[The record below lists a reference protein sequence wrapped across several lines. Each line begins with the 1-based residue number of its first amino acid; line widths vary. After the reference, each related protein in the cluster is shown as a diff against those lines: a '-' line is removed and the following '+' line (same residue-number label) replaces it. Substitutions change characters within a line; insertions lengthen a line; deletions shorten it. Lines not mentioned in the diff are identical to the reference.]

1 MPYLT
6 LLDSSLISVGTGG
19 VISINATDLVNIY
32 GPGQEFDQYD
42 VGDPNAAGAATLEN
56 GETFQTVDVDGSG
69 NATVNPTQY
78 TYLGTSTITNVGTT
92 NVGVPGVLNVNAVV
106 NPIAGSVVTAG
117 GNYYFI
123 SDEPLDEDH
132 ISATLTVNV
141 GGTPISATAPIS
153 SVADELVADVQAVPI
168 IGPTVAATLRG
179 ILPTVQS
186 SLNTVAISGTLNEN
200 GTDIIPPDEL
210 FCFVTG
216 TLIRTNRGVVVVEE
230 LRIGDLVETR
240 DNGLQP
246 VRWTGS
252 KKLTAAALAMKPA
265 LWPVRIRAGALG
277 ENIPSSDLYV
287 SPQHRILVRSKI
299 AQRMFSTN
307 EVLVA
312 AKQLVML
319 EGIDIADDMN
329 EVEYHHFL
337 FDRHEVVTS
346 NGAETESLF
355 TGPEA
360 LKSVGKDAQE
370 EIFTLFPQLG
380 DPEFTADPARALA
393 SGRMGRRLAMR
404 HLWND
409 KRLIG

>member
-19 VISINATDLVNIY
+19 VVSINATDLVNIY

-42 VGDPNAAGAATLEN
+42 VGDPDAAGASTLEN

-69 NATVNPTQY
+69 NVTVNPTQY
-78 TYLGTSTITNVGTT
+78 TYLGTSTITNVGTI
-92 NVGVPGVLNVNAVV
+92 NVGVPGVLDVTAVI
-106 NPIAGSVVTAG
+106 NPINGSVVTAG
-117 GNYYFI
+117 GNYYFV
-123 SDEPLDEDH
+123 SDEPLDDDH
-132 ISATLTVNV
+132 ISATLSVNV
-141 GGTPISATAPIS
+141 LGSPVSATAPIS
-153 SVADELVADVQAVPI
+153 SVADELVAEVQAVPVA
-168 IGPTVAATLRG
+168 GPAVAATLNG

-186 SLNTVAISGTLNEN
+186 NLNTVAISGTLNED
-200 GTDIIPPDEL
+200 GTDVIPPDEL

-216 TLIRTNRGVVVVEE
+216 TLIRTSRGLVAVED
-230 LRIGDLVETR
+230 LRVGDLVETR

-252 KKLTAAALAMKPA
+252 KKLTAAALLLKPA
-265 LWPVRIRAGALG
+265 LRPVRIRAGALG
-277 ENIPSSDLYV
+277 ENIPSADLHV
-287 SPQHRILVRSKI
+287 SPQHRILVRSRI
-299 AQRMFSTN
+299 AQRMFSTH

-312 AKQLVML
+312 AKKLVML
-319 EGIDIADDMN
+319 DGIDIAEDMA

-360 LKSVGKDAQE
+360 LRSVGKDAQE

-380 DPEFTADPARALA
+380 DPDFTADPVRALA

-409 KRLIG
+409 KRLVG